1 MIPQLTASIRWC
13 VRQLHSSVFTLLTA
27 FSQRENAYLNFRWTR
42 KTVTTA
48 VIGFIVVPVAIYYG
62 TVASTVCF
70 PSSLPF
76 SLRLKLAQNRWNW
89 NGKRKGEPLAIKP

>member
-1 MIPQLTASIRWC
+1 M
-13 VRQLHSSVFTLLTA
+13 
-27 FSQRENAYLNFRWTR
+27 RENAYLNFRWTR

-62 TVASTVCF
+62 TVAST
-70 PSSLPF
+70 
-76 SLRLKLAQNRWNW
+76 NRWNW